1 MTDREKILETVST
14 LVKMLKEDNLLTS
27 DEQLAILDAVKAL
40 RQYADTLAADR
51 Q

>member
-1 MTDREKILETVST
+1 MMERKKVLETVST
-14 LVKMLKEDNLLTS
+14 LVKMLKEENLLTS
-27 DEQLAILDAVKAL
+27 DEQLAVLDAVKAL